1 MESSTTADTIGSL
14 NVEES
19 RAKRLER
26 QQARLRDRGGIFRP
40 ANRNNNLFDVL
51 VQATHRK
58 SPCRSRSVSP
68 QKKVKTPKKV
78 QVLSSS
84 KSSVF
89 KCKSALGIDMITE
102 PDLVVQNQTKN
113 LKGKQKQGLEM
124 EVDNEDGSSKSS
136 KKAVPKHKQNTVPRR
151 RTKSSTNDEWSEGKP
166 SPEKFQKIKPRGRRK
181 KTDVNE
187 VEAVAIPP
195 PKELSVEQAKCRSAP
210 KIFANAEKEKNSY
223 KSKSHHE
230 ARDEVYKEKHIK
242 IKIDKPPK
250 AKVDRF
256 SRIDSPWEQVIPT
269 KSRSRKHKL
278 VTAGVQ
284 NFKAEN
290 DAPAEPCSISMSR
303 ALVDAIN
310 EPLAKEYSGHK
321 NKKATLEAPRS
332 DRQNIDPQPRIAP
345 KAKRKRPQAP
355 AEVADET
362 EVEVITKRPKTA
374 TVKPQR
380 DVLRP
385 KATGPS
391 ENRSPYRTK
400 PVKES
405 VKDDS
410 RKRTLNHISKK
421 WKENATV
428 SRPIKNKIRS
438 KGDPCIPLQK
448 KLNAQHN
455 IYPSDDEPD
464 PIDFLS

>member
-1 MESSTTADTIGSL
+1 
-14 NVEES
+14 
-19 RAKRLER
+19 
-26 QQARLRDRGGIFRP
+26 
-40 ANRNNNLFDVL
+40 
-51 VQATHRK
+51 
-58 SPCRSRSVSP
+58 
-68 QKKVKTPKKV
+68 
-78 QVLSSS
+78 
-84 KSSVF
+84 
-89 KCKSALGIDMITE
+89 
-102 PDLVVQNQTKN
+102 
-113 LKGKQKQGLEM
+113 M

-136 KKAVPKHKQNTVPRR
+136 KKAVPKHKQNTAPRR

-181 KTDVNE
+181 KTGKCNSFTEKTSILKTRCTCFIDVNE

-223 KSKSHHE
+223 KYKSHHE

-256 SRIDSPWEQVIPT
+256 SRIDSPWEPVIPT

-278 VTAGVQ
+278 VATGVQ

-321 NKKATLEAPRS
+321 NKKATPEAPRS

-410 RKRTLNHISKK
+410 RKRLVFSC
-421 WKENATV
+421 
-428 SRPIKNKIRS
+428 
-438 KGDPCIPLQK
+438 D
-448 KLNAQHN
+448 
-455 IYPSDDEPD
+455 
-464 PIDFLS
+464 